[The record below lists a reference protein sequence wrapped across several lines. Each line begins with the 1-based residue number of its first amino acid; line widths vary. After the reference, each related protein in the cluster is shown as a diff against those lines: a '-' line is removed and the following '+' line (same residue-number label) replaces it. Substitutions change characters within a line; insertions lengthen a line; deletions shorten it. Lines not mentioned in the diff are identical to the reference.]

1 MMGKRERAGDQR
13 ASDLLTYLPEHLFIY
28 SPLRITTHPP
38 TNIMNR
44 SIILADTDT
53 VLVEILRNRCLAMG
67 LVVQTAHHGDRA
79 VELIRRTRPHL
90 ACIQHDMPCS
100 DGRTVCESLTDGSQP
115 RATAV
120 IVMCDRPGNTLDD
133 ACRELGAYVT
143 PRSGN
148 VWHRLEPLIHELVED
163 LGKENPDWWVS
174 ADEDSEGAKQ
184 GMEREARPERATT
197 LRPSREL
204 RIDEPAGTS
213 LRTSDAGLASAAG
226 SAPGSTPRRDARE
239 SVLDAVFAW
248 FGHTRE
254 SAAGEPSPARLSGPH
269 RHHSTEPPWVLC
281 IEDDSDF
288 SLALKLRLEAHGIAV
303 VRAFDGRAG
312 YRAAFTH
319 PASAILLDYNL
330 PQGQGDY
337 VLRRLKENPVT
348 ADVPVI
354 VLTGIR
360 SAATRR
366 QMLALGA
373 DAYLTKPLDFE
384 ELVDTLAEHV
394 DVLPREFAAAS
405 Y

>member
-1 MMGKRERAGDQR
+1 
-13 ASDLLTYLPEHLFIY
+13 
-28 SPLRITTHPP
+28 
-38 TNIMNR
+38 MNR
-44 SIILADTDT
+44 TIVLADTD
-53 VLVEILRNRCLAMG
+53 LILLEILRTRCRAMG
-67 LVVQTAHHGDRA
+67 LFVQTAHRGDDA
-79 VELIRRTRPHL
+79 VKLIRRTGPHL
-90 ACIQHDMPCS
+90 ACVQHDMPCS
-100 DGRTVCESLTDGSQP
+100 DGRTVCESLADDPQSW
-115 RATAV
+115 ATTL
-120 IVMCDRPGNTLDD
+120 ILTCDRPGDTLDG

-148 VWHRLEPLIHELVED
+148 IWHRLEPLIHELVED
-163 LGKENPDWWVS
+163 LGQENPDCCIS
-174 ADEDSEGAKQ
+174 ADGIGGGAIRATGQ
-184 GMEREARPERATT
+184 ESRPERATT
-197 LRPSREL
+197 PQPSREL
-204 RIDEPAGTS
+204 RIDEPAGPQ
-213 LRTSDAGLASAAG
+213 LRTSDPGLASVAG
-226 SAPGSTPRRDARE
+226 SAPVSPPRRDARE

-248 FGHTRE
+248 FGHTKE
-254 SAAGEPSPARLSGPH
+254 PAAGESSPSRLSGPH
-269 RHHSTEPPWVLC
+269 RRNSTEPPWVLC

-330 PQGQGDY
+330 PLGQGDY

-373 DAYLTKPLDFE
+373 DAYLTKPLDFD
-384 ELVDTLAEHV
+384 ELVDALAEHV
-394 DVLPREFAAAS
+394 EVLPREFAAAS